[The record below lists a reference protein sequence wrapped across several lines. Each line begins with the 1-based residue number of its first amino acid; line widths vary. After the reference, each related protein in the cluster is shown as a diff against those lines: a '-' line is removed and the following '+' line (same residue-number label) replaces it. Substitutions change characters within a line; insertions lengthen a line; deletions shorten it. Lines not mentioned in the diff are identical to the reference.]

1 MSAPS
6 SRAALIAVYQSLPFS
21 GLQRSM
27 VMFSSA
33 AKEAEDAGAVDERI
47 WVILMLDEGA
57 AV

>member
-1 MSAPS
+1 
-6 SRAALIAVYQSLPFS
+6 
-21 GLQRSM
+21 M